1 MVMKTFLN
9 HFDVDRAVY
18 IRYSERVP
26 QVLYNDTEKEM
37 NAGDHE
43 DHGKIH
49 AEKCGW
55 ICDLQDQQQL

>member
-37 NAGDHE
+37 TPEIMKIMENPC
-43 DHGKIH
+43 GKMRV
-49 AEKCGW
+49 
-55 ICDLQDQQQL
+55 DL

>member
-1 MVMKTFLN
+1 MLNVVMKTFLN

-37 NAGDHE
+37 TPEIMKIMENPC
-43 DHGKIH
+43 GKMRV
-49 AEKCGW
+49 
-55 ICDLQDQQQL
+55 DL

>member
-37 NAGDHE
+37 TPE
-43 DHGKIH
+43 IMKIM
-49 AEKCGW
+49 EKSMVLFFYLFLYAVVV
-55 ICDLQDQQQL
+55 I